1 MEYVLKILLHKLT
14 LNTMQLVDS
23 ENRNTLQL
31 INVLMLQSLKRML
44 DKFLL
49 VKLLFFLTLVLLHKR
64 LHCRSKKKLVKLLLL
79 KVITLR
85 TSYHQEVYMLP
96 FQDKSIAMS
105 RNSQSLLVAE
115 LQLRKEPQQLLH
127 HQVL

>member
-1 MEYVLKILLHKLT
+1 MVYVLNNLLQMLT

-23 ENRNTLQL
+23 ENRNTPQQ
-31 INVLMLQSLKRML
+31 INVLTLLSLKRML
-44 DKFLL
+44 DKFQL

-64 LHCRSKKKLVKLLLL
+64 LHCRSKRKLVKLLLL

-105 RNSQSLLVAE
+105 RNTQSLLVVELQQRKE
-115 LQLRKEPQQLLH
+115 LQLHLL